1 MYSYMRSRTKFAL
14 EAICLMKVRYFLVA
28 IAVCLMLSVC
38 SGCYGTGYDTP
49 YLCDPVT
56 VEGQAW
62 EDILQEISA
71 FYESTGYFDAV
82 WQEPILSV
90 RGKGTARNIP
100 ALTLRFDTVEEQ
112 TYVTILQP
120 D

>member
-1 MYSYMRSRTKFAL
+1 MRYGWYVDTSVGKLYLAEENGYL
-14 EAICLMKVRYFLVA
+14 VRLDGGDA
-28 IAVCLMLSVC
+28 
-38 SGCYGTGYDTP
+38 DK
-49 YLCDPVT
+49 
-56 VEGQAW
+56 

-71 FYESTGYFDAV
+71 FYESRGYFDAV

>member
-1 MYSYMRSRTKFAL
+1 
-14 EAICLMKVRYFLVA
+14 MKVRYFLVA

-38 SGCYGTGYDTP
+38 LGCYGTGYDTP